1 MGLRVIG
8 GELRGRRLLSVKGYQ
23 TRPTADRIREA
34 LFNILSKRVAGAVVL
49 DLFAGTGALG
59 IEAMSRG
66 AESAVFID
74 IDTHAARIIE
84 HNIAACSLQRRTR
97 CIRWDIVK
105 NLNCL
110 RPCPQNFDLVL
121 MDPPYNRDMILSS
134 LANLHR
140 SGCLKS
146 NAWIVVEHGSLEAV
160 LEGSVPFSLF
170 DQRRYGKTLVSFLT
184 NMILEKPLVGEY

>member
-8 GELRGRRLLSVKGYQ
+8 GKLRGRRLRSVKGYR

-34 LFNILSKRVAGAVVL
+34 LFSILSKRVAGAVVL

-74 IDTHAARIIE
+74 IDTRAARIIE
-84 HNIAACSLQRRTR
+84 QNIDACSLASRTR

-110 RPCPQNFDLVL
+110 LPYPQMFDLVL
-121 MDPPYNRDMILSS
+121 MDPPYDRNMILPSVV
-134 LANLHR
+134 NLLR
-140 SGCLKS
+140 SACLKP
-146 NAWIVVEHGSLEAV
+146 NAWIVVEHGSRDAV
-160 LEGSVPFSLF
+160 SQGSVPLSLI

-184 NMILEKPLVGEY
+184 NVILEEPLTEEC

>member
-8 GELRGRRLLSVKGYQ
+8 GELRGRRLRSVKGYQ

-74 IDTHAARIIE
+74 IDTRATRIIE
-84 HNIAACSLQRRTR
+84 QNIAACFLEKRTR

-110 RPCPQNFDLVL
+110 RPYPHMFDLVL
-121 MDPPYNRDMILSS
+121 MDPPYDRNMILPSV
-134 LANLHR
+134 ANLHR
-140 SGCLKS
+140 SGCLK
-146 NAWIVVEHGSLEAV
+146 AKACIVVEHGSLDAV
-160 LEGSVPFSLF
+160 LEESVPFSLF

-184 NMILEKPLVGEY
+184 NMILEEPLRGGC